1 LINVL
6 PLFYNSSIKKGKL
19 MTKDEKLALLENIVR
34 NQDEN
39 THLVYA
45 RMYGMLSAWVRD
57 EDLDFMLKYRG
68 VDLDNLPENL

>member
-1 LINVL
+1 
-6 PLFYNSSIKKGKL
+6 